1 MDVSP
6 RAPKCPEMAPDTYIK
21 KVTFIANVF
30 SSLIWQKM
38 LRSKYLSNNE
48 RESNDE
54 SFLNMQHELRIIRRF
69 KLQVFGQ
76 LRTLTVLSGGSNLHP
91 HIMFPQA

>member
-1 MDVSP
+1 M
-6 RAPKCPEMAPDTYIK
+6 
-21 KVTFIANVF
+21 
-30 SSLIWQKM
+30 
-38 LRSKYLSNNE
+38 

-69 KLQVFGQ
+69 NLQVFGQ

>member
-38 LRSKYLSNNE
+38 LCSKYLSNK
-48 RESNDE
+48 RECDE
-54 SFLNMQHELRIIRRF
+54 SFLNMQHEARIIRRF

-76 LRTLTVLSGGSNLHP
+76 LRILTVLSSGSNLHP
-91 HIMFPQA
+91 HIIFP